1 MKLHIFIEKVLKH
14 IESPIES
21 RLLFLEQQRQQEA
34 LIVMAGALFKVVF
47 HLDRTKASSDTAY

>member
-21 RLLFLEQQRQQEA
+21 RLLFLEQQTTRSA
-34 LIVMAGALFKVVF
+34 HCHGWRIV
-47 HLDRTKASSDTAY
+47 